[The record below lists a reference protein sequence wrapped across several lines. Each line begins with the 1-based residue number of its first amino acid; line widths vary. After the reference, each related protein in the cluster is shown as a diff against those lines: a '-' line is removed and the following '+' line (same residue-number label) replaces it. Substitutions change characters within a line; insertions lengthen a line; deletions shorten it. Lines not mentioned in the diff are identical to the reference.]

1 MYKFMN
7 NPYRFQPFYEAD
19 KGGGGASGSEAGDG
33 GQEGENAG
41 DGDGQGAEGA
51 EENGEGDADEKKYS
65 QAEVDA
71 AVEKRLAREKRKWQ
85 REQQKPGKPD
95 GKAKTGE
102 DGEGKS
108 NTEGKSDTEEL
119 DKERRKTAKLSM
131 QLACYEAGVPKE
143 SVKDVTALAKSYME
157 EDEDLDFEDA
167 IEEVLKK
174 YPQFKGSP
182 DDAEGGKGAWGQ
194 RQKGKGAKKEKSM
207 EDEIEEALYGK

>member
-7 NPYRFQPFYEAD
+7 DPYRLQPFYEAD
-19 KGGGGASGSEAGDG
+19 KGGGGASSSEDGDG

-51 EENGEGDADEKKYS
+51 GENGEDDADEKKYS

-85 REQQKPGKPD
+85 REQQKSEKPD

-108 NTEGKSDTEEL
+108 DSAEL
-119 DKERRKTAKLSM
+119 DKERRKTEKLTM
-131 QLACYEAGVPKE
+131 RLACYDAGVPKD

-174 YPQFKGSP
+174 YPQFKGSS
-182 DDAEGGKGAWGQ
+182 DDGEGGKGAWGQ
-194 RQKGKGAKKEKSM
+194 RQRGKGANKSKSL